1 MPLRTSKARPLYL
14 RLMAG
19 SPRWRALS
27 ILFVA
32 VLAGYSGVWM
42 YYVRAQ
48 PRANARGFEHEYHPS
63 ARAIQLRAVRPAGVA
78 ARAGL
83 RVGDQIVAIDGHPVE
98 RYRTFLDAFGRT
110 PRGRA
115 LSLAVQKPD
124 GTSVTVRFPL
134 ISFEH
139 EFGQSA
145 GGTSAAGRL
154 LATALTG
161 YPLIF
166 LAVASVVLLQR
177 PGDRAAWV
185 MALAFGGLIA
195 GAPLLEFEPHMPPTL
210 RRFMVTVWVFLVST
224 MPAALYYFFA
234 VFPAPSPLDR
244 RVPWLKRLLGSTAL
258 VVGALLA
265 AICLVS
271 GDSGAL
277 WWVLERVPRTLV
289 VWVPSSYSILC
300 LALALASLVTNASGD
315 PETRRKTRVI
325 LAGAVLGFGPII
337 ILRAILASTSETRPE
352 HVVPFW
358 VWGIAVLAIGFVP
371 LSVAYAVV
379 KYRVM
384 DLPVLLRRSA
394 RYVLVRRGAVT
405 IAVLLGLTATFVFA
419 AFLSDMFADMGEDV
433 QRAGLMAGA
442 LFGGVLAVAGQRL
455 WRPAEAR
462 IDRAFFRGAYDA
474 RRILE
479 QLAGESRLA
488 TDRNQLARQ
497 IETALE
503 AALQPRALYV
513 YLRAE
518 TGAPTL
524 VGAGADAEALRS
536 IPVSGELPPKWT
548 ELGRTG
554 QPFTITAADL
564 AADRRLEPFRALA
577 AELIVPVVGRSG
589 RIEGLLVL
597 GPRLSDEPYSS
608 EDRALLASAAA
619 QAGLA
624 LENIR
629 LAEAM
634 AAQLDAERRQA
645 RELEIAKAVQAK
657 LLPQDTPALPTL
669 EYVGRCLQ
677 ARAIGGDYFD
687 FIDVGDGKLALVLAD
702 ISGKGISAALLMASL
717 QAGLRAQYTLAPTD
731 LRSVLRTVN
740 RVFYGST
747 AHNHYATL
755 FFAVYDAATRR
766 LQYANC
772 GHLPPILRRA
782 GGELERLGPTGSV
795 IGLFDVW
802 DCTTAET
809 ALGAGDTLVV
819 FSDGATDAIDA
830 DGNEFGDERLA
841 AIVDREAAASA
852 GGMLDAIVR
861 AVIDYGGTQQFDDLT
876 LLVARGR

>member
-1 MPLRTSKARPLYL
+1 MPLRTGKARPLYL

-19 SPRWRALS
+19 SPRLRALA

-32 VLAGYSGVWM
+32 VLATYSGVWM

-63 ARAIQLRAVRPAGVA
+63 TRAIQIRAVRPDGVA

-83 RVGDQIVAIDGHPVE
+83 HEGDRIVAIDGHAID

-115 LSLAVQKPD
+115 LNLAVQKRD
-124 GTSVTVRFPL
+124 GTSATVRFPVH
-134 ISFEH
+134 SFEH

-145 GGTSAAGRL
+145 GVTSAAGRL
-154 LATALTG
+154 LATALAG

-195 GAPLLEFEPHMPPTL
+195 GAPLLEFEAHMPPAL

-224 MPAALYYFFA
+224 MAAALYYFFA
-234 VFPAPSPLDR
+234 VFPASSPFDR
-244 RVPWLKRLLGSTAL
+244 RVPWLKLLLGGTAL
-258 VVGALLA
+258 VVGAMLA
-265 AICLVS
+265 AICLVA
-271 GDSGAL
+271 GDSGVL
-277 WWVLERVPRTLV
+277 WWVLERVPRALM
-289 VWVPSSYSILC
+289 VWVVSSYGIVC
-300 LALALASLVTNASGD
+300 LALALTSLVTNAFGD

-325 LAGAVLGFGPII
+325 LAGTVLGFGPII
-337 ILRAILASTSETRPE
+337 TLRAIMASTRATRPE

-379 KYRVM
+379 KHRVM
-384 DLPVLLRRSA
+384 ELPVLLRRSA

-405 IAVLLGLTATFVFA
+405 IAVLLGVTATLVFA
-419 AFLSDMFADMGEDV
+419 AVLSNAFVDMGEGV
-433 QRAGLMAGA
+433 QRAGLVAGA
-442 LFGGVLAVAGQRL
+442 LFGGALALAGQRL
-455 WRPAEAR
+455 WRPAEER

-479 QLAGESRLA
+479 QLARDSRLA
-488 TDRNQLARQ
+488 TDREQLARR

-503 AALQPRALYV
+503 EALQPRALYV
-513 YLRAE
+513 YVRAE
-518 TGAPTL
+518 ADPPRL
-524 VGAGADAEALRS
+524 VGAGADAATLRA
-536 IPVSGELPPKWT
+536 IPLSADVPPEWI
-548 ELGRTG
+548 EIGRTG

-564 AADRRLEPFRALA
+564 ATDARLEPFRALA
-577 AELIVPVVGRSG
+577 AELVVPVVGRG
-589 RIEGLLVL
+589 GEFEGLLVL
-597 GPRLSDEPYSS
+597 GSRLSDEPYSS

-634 AAQLDAERRQA
+634 ATQLDAERRQA

-657 LLPQDTPALPTL
+657 LLPQDTPALATL
-669 EYVGRCLQ
+669 DYVGRCLQ

-687 FIDVGDGKLALVLAD
+687 FIDVGDGKIALVLAD

-755 FFAVYDAATRR
+755 FFAVYDAGTRR

-782 GGELERLGPTGSV
+782 GGRIERLGPTGSV

-852 GGMLDAIVR
+852 EGMLDAIVR
-861 AVIDYGGTQQFDDLT
+861 AVIEYGGTHQFDDLT

>member
-1 MPLRTSKARPLYL
+1 MPLGTGKARPLYL

-19 SPRWRALS
+19 SPGWRALS

-32 VLAGYSGVWM
+32 VLATYSGVWM
-42 YYVRAQ
+42 YFVRTQ
-48 PRANARGFEHEYHPS
+48 DLANARGFEHAYRPS
-63 ARAIQLRAVRPAGVA
+63 ARAIHVRSVHPDGMA
-78 ARAGL
+78 ARAML
-83 RVGDQIVAIDGHPVE
+83 RAGDRIVAIDGRPVD
-98 RYRTFLDAFGRT
+98 RYRVFLDAFGRT
-110 PRGRA
+110 PAGR
-115 LSLAVQKPD
+115 SLTLDLQRPD
-124 GTSVTVRFPL
+124 GTAASVRFPL
-134 ISFEH
+134 VSVQDEH
-139 EFGQSA
+139 GTPA
-145 GGTSAAGRL
+145 GGASAAGRL
-154 LATALTG
+154 LATALVG

-177 PGDRAAWV
+177 PGDRVAWV
-185 MALAFGGLIA
+185 MAIAFGGLIA
-195 GAPLLEFEPHMPPTL
+195 GAPLLQLEPQMPPAL
-210 RRFMVTVWVFLVST
+210 RRFMVTVWACLVST

-234 VFPAPSPLDR
+234 VFPAASPLDR
-244 RVPWLKRLLGSTAL
+244 RVPWLKVILGRMAL
-258 VVGALLA
+258 VAGVALA

-271 GDSGAL
+271 GDSGGL
-277 WWVLERVPRTLV
+277 WWIHERVPHTLV
-289 VWVPSSYSILC
+289 VWMLSSYSIAC
-300 LALALASLVTNASGD
+300 MALALASLVMNAFGD
-315 PETRRKTRVI
+315 VETRRRTRVI
-325 LAGAVLGFGPII
+325 LAGTVLGFGPILT
-337 ILRAILASTSETRPE
+337 LRAVLASTSASRPE

-358 VWGIAVLAIGFVP
+358 VWGLAVLAIGFVP

-379 KYRVM
+379 KHRVM
-384 DLPVLLRRSA
+384 ELPVLLRRSA

-405 IAVLLGLTATFVFA
+405 IAVLLGVTATLVFA
-419 AFLSDMFADMGEDV
+419 AVLSRAFVDVGEGV
-433 QRAGLMAGA
+433 QRAGLVAGA

-455 WRPAEAR
+455 WRPAEER

-479 QLAGESRLA
+479 RLARDSRVA
-488 TDRNQLARQ
+488 TDRETLARD
-497 IETALE
+497 IERALE
-503 AALQPRALYV
+503 EALQPEALYV
-513 YLRAE
+513 YLRA
-518 TGAPTL
+518 ADPPPRL
-524 VGAGADAEALRS
+524 VAAGADAEALAAV
-536 IPVSGELPPKWT
+536 PLPLGAAGLVELT
-548 ELGRTG
+548 RRG
-554 QPFTITAADL
+554 QPVVPEASDLLPDGAFAACAVL
-564 AADRRLEPFRALA
+564 RP
-577 AELIVPVVGRSG
+577 ELLVPMLGRSG
-589 RIEGLLVL
+589 DLEGLLVL
-597 GPRLSDEPYSS
+597 ATRLSEEPYSS
-608 EDRALLASAAA
+608 EDRALLGSAAA

-629 LAEAM
+629 LAEAI
-634 AAQLDAERRQA
+634 AAQLDAERRAA

-731 LRSVLRTVN
+731 LRVVLRTVN

-755 FFAVYDAATRR
+755 FFAVYDAGTRR

-782 GGELERLGPTGSV
+782 GGAVERLGPTGSV

-809 ALGAGDTLVV
+809 MLEAGDTLVV

-830 DGNEFGDERLA
+830 SGSEFGDERLVA
-841 AIVDREAAASA
+841 TVDRHAAANA
-852 GGMLDAIVR
+852 PGLLDAIVG